1 VALSA
6 AAMVGVASC
15 EEAKDS
21 KPAMFLDQTLRQS
34 FFFMYEKRLR
44 QFSPPEKVF
53 EYFAS
58 VTCPDGTKAM
68 MPVDLMRACV
78 PVFAPTGS
86 DNVKQGGLAGESTW
100 GMWGKKA
107 TKRSKF
113 FQLFDTNGDGIIDF
127 PEYVFFTTLLSIPQ
141 DDVKTAFMMFDLDD
155 SGTLD
160 REEFK
165 EVLANLREKT
175 RVGKTSTGLRPGM
188 KSSGS
193 VEDGGL
199 VEFFFGK
206 NGKKTLTLKKFED
219 FLSQL
224 HDEMVSLEFSHYDFN
239 NTGLMSYKDFALSL
253 VASGNVTEIR
263 KYLGRVASLPE
274 DYPGAGITLAQFQ
287 EVYKLRPRL
296 HAMHVALQTYGGANG
311 VKKDDFRRAA
321 KKIGGANLTD
331 AQIDILYHVFDLDGD
346 GTLDADEFVNIIS
359 SKLPTSTSAADD
371 TSSFFGCCKSCWD
384 NRSLF
389 DDALGEKPTEK

>member
-1 VALSA
+1 
-6 AAMVGVASC
+6 
-15 EEAKDS
+15 
-21 KPAMFLDQTLRQS
+21 
-34 FFFMYEKRLR
+34 MYEKRLR

-58 VTCPDGTKAM
+58 VSCPDGSKAM
-68 MPVDLMRACV
+68 MPTDLMRACV

-100 GMWGKKA
+100 GMWGKKVA
-107 TKRSKF
+107 KRSKF
-113 FQLFDTNGDGIIDF
+113 FELFDTNGDGIIDF

-160 REEFK
+160 RDEFK

-175 RVGKTSTGLRPGM
+175 RVGKNSTGFRPGM

-193 VEDGGL
+193 VEEGGL

-224 HDEMVSLEFSHYDFN
+224 HAEMVSLEFSHYDFN
-239 NTGLMSYKDFALSL
+239 SKGYMSYKDFALSL
-253 VASGNVTEIR
+253 VASGNVSEIR
-263 KYLGRVASLPE
+263 KYLGRVSTLPE
-274 DYPGAGITLAQFQ
+274 DLPGKGVSLQEFQ

-296 HAMHVALQTYGGANG
+296 HAMHVALQTYGGSSG

-331 AQIDILYHVFDLDGD
+331 VQIDILYHVFDLDGD

-359 SKLPTSTSAADD
+359 HKLPTSGGAMGEDPTSL
-371 TSSFFGCCKSCWD
+371 FGCCKSCWD

-389 DDALGEKPTEK
+389 EETSEKAAEK